1 MRGTGSHRQP
11 RGCSGKRGGTGKWGG
26 RKDERESGFDLG
38 CHRRTLTPWIEPHL
52 RASKLT
58 LPPVQ
63 RVNQGSR
70 EQKRGRWPG
79 GHCDVMTGGQR
90 AGIREPE
97 RGAGGWKNPFLRR
110 RPLGCQSDALL
121 ITKGHHGGH
130 RVSAGTK
137 YKPRLKPLL

>member
-11 RGCSGKRGGTGKWGG
+11 RGCAGKRGGTGKWGG
-26 RKDERESGFDLG
+26 RKDERVWIRSWLPPKDLDPVDITTPSCFKADSASCAESESGQS
-38 CHRRTLTPWIEPHL
+38 RAKTRTLAGRPL
-52 RASKLT
+52 R
-58 LPPVQ
+58 
-63 RVNQGSR
+63 R
-70 EQKRGRWPG
+70 
-79 GHCDVMTGGQR
+79 DDGGQR